1 MGGEEKAFLPDLWD
15 LLAVYL
21 IDVGWIGI
29 GRGSGYHGYKVKKAC
44 SVLVMIKITLLFV
57 IDGDDNDDSKGKKSR
72 IDNGLMRMR
81 RQLMTREITTYPIP
95 LLEKQS
101 PRLLQHLSIGFLL
114 AHIGVKV
121 GRVGMHLNTPPTSP
135 FSQSALSHTLL
146 PLFSPFFF
154 AVYLSLNNYILS
166 N

>member
-1 MGGEEKAFLPDLWD
+1 
-15 LLAVYL
+15 
-21 IDVGWIGI
+21 
-29 GRGSGYHGYKVKKAC
+29 
-44 SVLVMIKITLLFV
+44 
-57 IDGDDNDDSKGKKSR
+57 
-72 IDNGLMRMR
+72 MRMR
-81 RQLMTREITTYPIP
+81 RQLMIGENTTYPIP